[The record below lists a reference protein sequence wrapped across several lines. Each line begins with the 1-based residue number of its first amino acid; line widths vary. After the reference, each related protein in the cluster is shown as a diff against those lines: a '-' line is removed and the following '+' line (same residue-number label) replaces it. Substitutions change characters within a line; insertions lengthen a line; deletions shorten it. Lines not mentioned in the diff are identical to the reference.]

1 MREGGLLLTQLLLGL
16 VQEHG
21 VLELVGDEQ
30 RGRVGVKKRKGRGSK
45 EEKDHGVKRWEEQD
59 QRK

>member
-45 EEKDHGVKRWEEQD
+45 EEKEKRWEEQD